1 MAKNLTQGSV
11 GLINDLVEAAGQDQ
25 TLLQRKANTVTVTI
39 GQVLTALAAT
49 GTYWVESGTDAPSW
63 LPLVVFFVG
72 QVATIIAVSQTKNG
86 VTNSV
91 KDKLQKELVALID
104 VHHEPTVEPA
114 GADEDDALEMRAE
127 ADRLAGG

>member
-11 GLINDLVEAAGQDQ
+11 GLINDLVEAAGRDQ

-49 GTYWVESGTDAPSW
+49 GTYWIESGSDAPSW
-63 LPLVVFFVG
+63 LPIVVFLIG
-72 QVATIIAVSQTKNG
+72 QLVTIIAVSQTRNG
-86 VTNSV
+86 VTESV
-91 KDKLQKELVALID
+91 KAKLQTELLRAID

-114 GADEDDALEMRAE
+114 SSEGDVLEMRAE

>member
-11 GLINDLVEAAGQDQ
+11 GLISDLVDAAGQDQ

-49 GTYWVESGTDAPSW
+49 GVYWIESGSDAPSW
-63 LPLVVFFVG
+63 LPIVVFLVG
-72 QVATIIAVSQTKNG
+72 QLATIFAVSQTRNG
-86 VTNSV
+86 VTESV
-91 KDKLQKELVALID
+91 KAKLQAELLRAID
-104 VHHEPTVEPA
+104 VHHEPTVEASYAEEHDP
-114 GADEDDALEMRAE
+114 GALRAE

>member
-11 GLINDLVEAAGQDQ
+11 GLINDLVESAGKDQ

-49 GTYWVESGTDAPSW
+49 GTYWIESGTDAPSW
-63 LPLVVFFVG
+63 LPIIVFLVG
-72 QVATIIAVSQTKNG
+72 QIATILAVSQTRNG
-86 VTNSV
+86 ITESV
-91 KDKLQKELVALID
+91 KTRLQTELLRMID
-104 VHHEPTVEPA
+104 VHHEPAIEPA
-114 GADEDDALEMRAE
+114 SGEGDALEMRAE

>member
-11 GLINDLVEAAGQDQ
+11 GLINDLVESAGKDQ

-49 GTYWVESGTDAPSW
+49 GTYWIESGTDAPSW
-63 LPLVVFFVG
+63 LPIIVFLVG
-72 QVATIIAVSQTKNG
+72 QVATILAVSQTRNG
-86 VTNSV
+86 VTESV
-91 KDKLQKELVALID
+91 KTRLQTELLRMID
-104 VHHEPTVEPA
+104 THHEPSVDVASGE
-114 GADEDDALEMRAE
+114 GDVRQMRAE